1 MTLQER
7 HLDATDVM
15 AKDSGHAWLVV
26 AAAFLA
32 GFVVF
37 GIIYCFGVFLEPMVA
52 DLGAGHGAISAL
64 FSVTG
69 VAFYMLGPI
78 AGRLSD
84 RLGPRAVVAC
94 GALLIGGGLILTA
107 LIDRI
112 WLGYL
117 TYGIGVGAGAAC
129 AYVPTLAAVGGWFV
143 RRRNM
148 ALGLAAAG
156 TGCGMLI
163 VPPLAAVLIGSIGWR
178 GADVVL
184 GLGSG
189 ALVAACAM
197 IVKAAPPEP
206 QPAQPLSDVL
216 RSMPFLSMYVSWVFT
231 TTALFVPFVFLPAFA
246 QANGADAIAAAALLS
261 LLGGASVLA
270 RAGMGALSARFGT
283 IPLFKCAVAAMAASF
298 LLWLLLPGFHWL
310 VVFSIVLGFAYGVRI
325 SLVPAV
331 LIDIFGL
338 QNLGVILGVFFTAS
352 GLAAVLGPVLAG
364 FIFDATGSYQ
374 WCIALA
380 FGMGVLG
387 TIVIAPL
394 RPPRQ

>member
-7 HLDATDVM
+7 HADADPL
-15 AKDSGHAWLVV
+15 AKDGSQAWLIV

-52 DLGAGHGAISAL
+52 DLQAGRGAVSAL
-64 FSVTG
+64 FSITG
-69 VAFYMLGPI
+69 IAFYMFGPI

-84 RLGPRAVVAC
+84 RFGPRAVVGC
-94 GALLIGGGLILTA
+94 GALLIGGGLVLTA
-107 LIDRI
+107 LIDKI
-112 WLGYL
+112 WAGYL
-117 TYGIGVGAGAAC
+117 TYGIGVGVGAAC

-143 RRRNM
+143 ERRNT

-163 VPPLAAVLIGSIGWR
+163 VPPLAAVLIDTIGWR
-178 GADVVL
+178 GADVAL

-189 ALVAACAM
+189 ALVAACAL

-206 QPAQPLSDVL
+206 EATQAPREVL

-246 QANGADAIAAAALLS
+246 QANGADAVAGAALLS
-261 LLGGASVLA
+261 LLGGTSVLS

-331 LIDIFGL
+331 LIDIFGR
-338 QNLGVILGVFFTAS
+338 QNLGFILGVFFTAS
-352 GLAAVLGPVLAG
+352 GLASVLGPILAG

-380 FGMGVLG
+380 LGMGVLG
-387 TIVIAPL
+387 TIAIAPL
-394 RPPRQ
+394 RNPRQ

>member
-1 MTLQER
+1 MALQER
-7 HLDATDVM
+7 HADADSL
-15 AKDSGHAWLVV
+15 AKDSSQAWLIVT
-26 AAAFLA
+26 AAFLA

-52 DLGAGHGAISAL
+52 DLHAGRGAVSAL
-64 FSVTG
+64 FSITG
-69 VAFYMLGPI
+69 ITFYMFGPI

-84 RLGPRAVVAC
+84 RLGPRAVVGC

-107 LIDRI
+107 FIGKI
-112 WLGYL
+112 WAGYL
-117 TYGIGVGAGAAC
+117 TYGVGVGVGAAC

-143 RRRNM
+143 ERRNT

-163 VPPLAAVLIGSIGWR
+163 VPPLAAVLIDTIGWR
-178 GADVVL
+178 GADVAL

-189 ALVAACAM
+189 ALVAACAL

-206 QPAQPLSDVL
+206 EATQAPREVL

-246 QANGADAIAAAALLS
+246 QANGADAVAGAALLS
-261 LLGGASVLA
+261 LLGGTSVLS

-298 LLWLLLPGFHWL
+298 LLWLLLPDFHWL
-310 VVFSIVLGFAYGVRI
+310 VVFSVVLGFAYGVRI

-331 LIDIFGL
+331 LIDIFGR
-338 QNLGVILGVFFTAS
+338 QNLGFILGVFFTAS
-352 GLAAVLGPVLAG
+352 GLASVLGPILAG
-364 FIFDATGSYQ
+364 FIFDATGSYE

-380 FGMGVLG
+380 LGMGVLG
-387 TIVIAPL
+387 TIAIAPL
-394 RPPRQ
+394 RNPRQQ

>member
-7 HLDATDVM
+7 HADADTL
-15 AKDSGHAWLVV
+15 AKDGNQAWLIV

-52 DLGAGHGAISAL
+52 DLQAGRGAVSAL
-64 FSVTG
+64 FSITG
-69 VAFYMLGPI
+69 IAFYMFGPA

-84 RLGPRAVVAC
+84 RFGPRAVVGC
-94 GALLIGGGLILTA
+94 GALLIGGGLVLTA
-107 LIDRI
+107 FIDKI
-112 WLGYL
+112 WAGYL
-117 TYGIGVGAGAAC
+117 TYGIGIGVGAAC
-129 AYVPTLAAVGGWFV
+129 AYVPTLAAIGGWFV
-143 RRRNM
+143 ERRNT

-163 VPPLAAVLIGSIGWR
+163 VPPLAAVLIDTIGWR
-178 GADVVL
+178 GADVAL

-189 ALVAACAM
+189 ALVAACAL

-206 QPAQPLSDVL
+206 EATQAPREVL

-246 QANGADAIAAAALLS
+246 QANGADAVAGAALLS
-261 LLGGASVLA
+261 LLGGTSVLS

-298 LLWLLLPGFHWL
+298 LLWLLLPDFHWL

-331 LIDIFGL
+331 LIDIFGR
-338 QNLGVILGVFFTAS
+338 QNLGFILGVFFTAS
-352 GLAAVLGPVLAG
+352 GLASVLGPILAG

-380 FGMGVLG
+380 LGMGVLG
-387 TIVIAPL
+387 TIAIAPL
-394 RPPRQ
+394 RNPRQ

>member
-1 MTLQER
+1 MNVQER
-7 HLDATDVM
+7 HPDAANSM
-15 AKDSGHAWLVV
+15 ARDTGDAWLVV

-37 GIIYCFGVFLEPMVA
+37 GIIYCFGVFLESMVA
-52 DLGAGHGAISAL
+52 DLQAGRGAVSAL

-69 VAFYMLGPI
+69 VAFYMFGPI

-84 RLGPRAVVAC
+84 RLGPRAVVAF
-94 GALLIGGGLILTA
+94 GALLMGGGLILTA
-107 LIDRI
+107 LIDQI

-143 RRRNM
+143 ERRNT

-163 VPPLAAVLIGSIGWR
+163 VPPLSAILIDAFGWR

-184 GLGSG
+184 GLGSA
-189 ALVAACAM
+189 ALVAACALM
-197 IVKAAPPEP
+197 VKAAPAEPKPP
-206 QPAQPLSDVL
+206 QPLREVL

-246 QANGADAIAAAALLS
+246 QANGADAVAGAALLS
-261 LLGGASVLA
+261 LLGGTSVLS

-298 LLWLLLPGFHWL
+298 LLWLLLPDFHWL
-310 VVFSIVLGFAYGVRI
+310 VVFSVVLGFAYGVRI

-331 LIDIFGL
+331 LIDIFGR
-338 QNLGVILGVFFTAS
+338 QNLGFILGVFFTAS
-352 GLAAVLGPVLAG
+352 GLASVLGPILAG

-380 FGMGVLG
+380 LGMGVLG
-387 TIVIAPL
+387 TIAIAPL
-394 RPPRQ
+394 RNPRQ